1 MTEVKQGSPVKG
13 WGLLLIALVIAAGA
27 FWLATRYLTNKEG
40 LLREQI
46 IGEKSATSS
55 YVVASV
61 DLLPG
66 DIIGPEN
73 MAVAKIVSDN
83 ISAFA
88 ITPDVFDSY
97 NGQVIKYPM
106 SAGEPLLSHFVA
118 GLGIERFSDLLEKN
132 ERAITLEID
141 NLSSASGMLVAGD
154 YVDLMLVMD
163 VDDDESINS
172 AKNLRPLLQDV
183 RVLAVDALPLVSKQQ
198 DFVALNTAVQSYSS
212 VTVGLGFSDAS
223 KLVLARD
230 VGDIVFMLRNKHD
243 RHLHDANLITQLDLN
258 STSGSSKSYQ
268 FYSSSNSKQGV
279 IAPTTKN
286 IFLNSQMDSSKMI
299 YSLSKKKKDDLIP
312 NSHKNSDDLAA
323 VE

>member
-1 MTEVKQGSPVKG
+1 MNEVKQGSPVKG

-46 IGEKSATSS
+46 IGEKAVTSS

-88 ITPDVFDSY
+88 ITPDIFDDY
-97 NGQVIKYPM
+97 DGQVIKYPM

-118 GLGIERFSDLLEKN
+118 GQGIERFSDLLEKN

-163 VDDDESINS
+163 VDDDDNVNAE
-172 AKNLRPLLQDV
+172 KNLRPLMQNV

-198 DFVALNTAVQSYSS
+198 DFVALNTAVQGYSS
-212 VTVGLGFSDAS
+212 VTVGLKFSDAS

-230 VGDIVFMLRNKHD
+230 VGDIVFMLRNKDDH
-243 RHLHDANLITQLDLN
+243 HLHDASLITQLDLN
-258 STSGSSKSYQ
+258 KSTTASKSYQ
-268 FYSSSNSKQGV
+268 YYSSSNSKQGV
-279 IAPTTKN
+279 IAPALKSV
-286 IFLNSQMDSSKMI
+286 NSNTRMDSSKMI
-299 YSLSKKKKDDLIP
+299 YSLSKSKKDNLIASSQKKS
-312 NSHKNSDDLAA
+312 NDMAA